1 MTVQQCKYVLEIAKS
16 GSLNEAAKQLFI
28 AQSSLSASVKQLEGE
43 LGIKIFE
50 RSNKGVYLTEQ
61 GAEFVRYAAQIV
73 EQNEFVLGRYK
84 NSADVKRLN
93 IATQHYDFISDI
105 FCKLL
110 DESGGEN
117 YRFSLREIKTYD
129 MIHEVETAMSDIGV
143 LAIGENDRE
152 LVERFL
158 HKKGIVFTQFL
169 KTSPCIF
176 LNSSHPLA
184 KNSSLSFEDLAPYPY
199 VFYDQG
205 ANNAS
210 FFMEELT
217 DEIIG
222 ESRIEISDRATLMNV
237 LISSDA
243 YTVGTGIMPSRLNEG
258 KIVAVPLQTNETYS
272 IGYIIQEE
280 RRKNE
285 LTERFIELLL
295 AFAKEVEE
303 NNNSR
308 K

>member
-1 MTVQQCKYVLEIAKS
+1 MTVQQCKYVLGVAKT

-28 AQSSLSASVKQLEGE
+28 AQSSLSASIRALEGE

-50 RSNKGVYLTEQ
+50 RSNRGVYLTEQ

-73 EQNEFVLGRYK
+73 EQNEFVMGRYK
-84 NSADVKRLN
+84 NAADVKRLN

-105 FCKLL
+105 FCRLL
-110 DESGGEN
+110 EETKCEN
-117 YRFSLREIKTYD
+117 YRFSLREIKTYE
-129 MIHEVETAMSDIGV
+129 MINEVSTAMSDIGI

-158 HKKGIVFTQFL
+158 HKKGVVFTELL
-169 KTSPCIF
+169 KTKPCIF

-184 KNSSLSFEDLAPYPY
+184 ERCSLTFEDLRAYPY

-205 ANNAS
+205 ENNAS
-210 FFMEELT
+210 FFMEELA
-217 DEIIG
+217 DEIVSD
-222 ESRIEISDRATLMNV
+222 SRIEISDRATLMNV
-237 LISSDA
+237 LLSSDA

-258 KIVAVPLQTNETYS
+258 KIVAIPLETDETYS
-272 IGYIIQEE
+272 IGYITQEE
-280 RRKNE
+280 RRKNS

-295 AFAKEVEE
+295 AFAKDI
-303 NNNSR
+303 

>member
-1 MTVQQCKYVLEIAKS
+1 MTVQQCKYVLEIAKT

-28 AQSSLSASVKQLEGE
+28 AQSSLSSSVRALEGE

-50 RSNKGVYLTEQ
+50 RSNRGVYLTEQ

-73 EQNEFVLGRYK
+73 EQNEFVMGRYK

-110 DESGGEN
+110 DETRGES
-117 YRFSLREIKTYD
+117 YRFSLREIKTYE
-129 MIHEVETAMSDIGV
+129 MIQEVSTAMSDIGI

-158 HKKGIVFTQFL
+158 HKKGVVFTEFL
-169 KTSPCIF
+169 KTTPCIF

-184 KNSSLSFEDLAPYPY
+184 EKSTLCFEDLGAYPY

-205 ANNAS
+205 ENNAS

-217 DEIIG
+217 DKMLS

-237 LISSDA
+237 LLSSDA

-258 KIVAVPLQTNETYS
+258 KIVAIPLETDEIYS
-272 IGYIIQEE
+272 IGYITGEE
-280 RRKNE
+280 RRKTP
-285 LTERFIELLL
+285 LMERFIELLL
-295 AFAKEVEE
+295 VFANDIK
-303 NNNSR
+303 
-308 K
+308 

>member
-1 MTVQQCKYVLEIAKS
+1 MTVQQCKYVLVIAKT
-16 GSLNEAAKQLFI
+16 GSLNEASKQLFV
-28 AQSSLSASVKQLEGE
+28 AQSSLSSSVRALEGE

-50 RSNKGVYLTEQ
+50 RSNRGVYLTEQ

-73 EQNEFVLGRYK
+73 EQNEFVMSRYK
-84 NSADVKRLN
+84 NAEDVKRLN

-110 DESGGEN
+110 DETKGEN
-117 YRFSLREIKTYD
+117 YRFSLREIKTYE
-129 MIHEVETAMSDIGV
+129 MIQEVSTAMSDIGI

-152 LVERFL
+152 LVQRFL
-158 HKKGIVFTQFL
+158 HKKGVVFTEFL
-169 KTSPCIF
+169 KTKPCIF
-176 LNSSHPLA
+176 LNSSHSLA
-184 KNSSLSFEDLAPYPY
+184 DRSSLTFEDLGAYPY

-205 ANNAS
+205 ANNSS

-217 DEIIG
+217 DEIAG

-237 LISSDA
+237 LLSSDA

-258 KIVAVPLQTNETYS
+258 KIVAIPLETDDTYT
-272 IGYIIQEE
+272 IGYILGEE
-280 RRKNE
+280 RRKTA
-285 LTERFIELLL
+285 LAERFIELLL
-295 AFAKEVEE
+295 AFAKDV
-303 NNNSR
+303 